1 MNHQGG
7 SQVHS
12 VLVVDDSH
20 VIRRLVEVC
29 LDQLQLQVTTVA
41 TGEEA
46 KTELVANPPDVL
58 ILDVGLPDISGWEVL
73 EFARSESSLD
83 GLVVIM
89 VTGRTDASDVERA
102 DSAGADRYI
111 MKPFRPAELRRVVLD
126 TLHEAPTPA
135 L

>member
-1 MNHQGG
+1 
-7 SQVHS
+7 VHS

-41 TGEEA
+41 TGGEA
-46 KTELVANPPDVL
+46 KTELLSNPPDVL

-83 GLVVIM
+83 GLIVIM